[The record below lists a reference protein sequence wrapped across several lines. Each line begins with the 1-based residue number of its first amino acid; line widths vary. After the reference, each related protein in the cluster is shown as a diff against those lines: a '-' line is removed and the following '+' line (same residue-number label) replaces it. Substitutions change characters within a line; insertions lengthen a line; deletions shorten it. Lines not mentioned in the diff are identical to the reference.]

1 MNSVLFVDDEEH
13 VLKGLQLAFHGAR
26 SSMNVYTAHSGEEA
40 LNALAAHDDI
50 AMIVTDLHMPQ
61 MDGIELLKTAMQQ
74 YPYVVR
80 CMLSGNLS
88 GETTIQ
94 ASQYAHQMLS
104 KPCETNH
111 LRDVVIRALDVR
123 KRLDEFSLRD
133 ELLSLG
139 GLPSIP
145 TQYSQI
151 VAELNA
157 PKPSMERLTEIIRR
171 DPAMS
176 VKVLQVVNSHG
187 MAGHEISDID
197 LAVRYIGLESL
208 KSFVLMAELFSSQDD
223 LETQSGFNIDDLWN
237 HGIEVGEYASAI
249 AATETEDPAI
259 LGRCYTAGLLHDL
272 GILFFASKLPQ
283 RFAEALQHAAESQKT
298 LMNAEKD
305 LFGAT
310 HAEIGG
316 FLLDLWGLEMPVV
329 NAITYHYFPSAAPEE
344 VYMVHENMAVDPLMV
359 VHVANYFSEDQDTI
373 GDSGVSSGVDVDYL
387 QKMHSL
393 EKLDHW
399 WDVCQDCRSNSNPQ

>member
-26 SSMNVYTAHSGEEA
+26 SSMGVYTAPGGAEA
-40 LNALAAHDDI
+40 LAMLEDHPDI
-50 AMIVTDLHMPQ
+50 AMIVTDMRMPK
-61 MDGIELLKTAMQQ
+61 MDGIELLKATMHEH
-74 YPYVVR
+74 PDVVR
-80 CMLSGNLS
+80 CMLSGNLT
-88 GETTIQ
+88 GEATIQ
-94 ASQYAHQMLS
+94 ASRYAHQMLT

-111 LRDVVIRALDVR
+111 LRDVVIRALAVHE
-123 KRLDEFSLRD
+123 RLDEFSLKD

-157 PKPSMERLTEIIRR
+157 PKPSMERLTAIIRR

-176 VKVLQVVNSHG
+176 VKVLQVVNSHA

-208 KSFVLMAELFSSQDD
+208 KSFVLMAELFASQDD
-223 LETQSGFNIDDLWN
+223 LESRFGFNVDDLWN
-237 HGIEVGEYASAI
+237 HGIEVGQYASAI
-249 AATETEDPAI
+249 AETETEDQELI
-259 LGRCYTAGLLHDL
+259 GRCYTAGLLHDL
-272 GILFFASKLPQ
+272 GILFFASKLPD
-283 RFAEALQHAAESQKT
+283 RFAEALKHAEESHKT
-298 LMNAEKD
+298 LMHAEKD

-316 FLLDLWGLEMPVV
+316 FLLDLWGLAMPVV
-329 NAITYHYFPSAAPEE
+329 NAITYHYFPSGAPEE
-344 VYMVHENMAVDPLMV
+344 VYMVHENMEIDPLLV
-359 VHVANYFSEDQDTI
+359 VHVANYFSEDQETMGENAI
-373 GDSGVSSGVDVDYL
+373 STSADVDYL
-387 QKMHSL
+387 EKMHCL

-399 WDVCQDCRSNSNPQ
+399 WDVCQECRDGS